1 MKKTLSAIG
10 QHLGTTDRITHAEM
24 QPYRDA
30 YAVADAET
38 KKSMTAEF
46 IIGYIMGN
54 AKISESSAKA
64 IYDKS
69 RPTPAKPKGANV
81 RTADEQA
88 CYKRG
93 YAKWLYHVVAKEN
106 KLPKKVKPQ
115 QEVSYRFTPEAKAKA
130 KAFLALVKNDFDKA
144 IALLESVAE

>member
-69 RPTPAKPKGANV
+69 RPTPAKPKGAKIG
-81 RTADEQA
+81 RA
-88 CYKRG
+88 
-93 YAKWLYHVVAKEN
+93 HV
-106 KLPKKVKPQ
+106 
-115 QEVSYRFTPEAKAKA
+115 
-130 KAFLALVKNDFDKA
+130 
-144 IALLESVAE
+144 